1 MIFCIKQPPKYYND
15 SMKRFV
21 TGFIFLFFLG
31 QVQTAFPDVPDIKKD
46 CSICHVVHRGVAGVL
61 LIRPLPELC
70 TECHPDRTGKGE
82 HTIGIKPADTITN
95 DLPLDKQWKITCTTC
110 HAPHGEGGFP
120 KMLRKKAD
128 EICISCHKK

>member
-1 MIFCIKQPPKYYND
+1 MHNFCIKQPPKYYND
-15 SMKRFV
+15 SMKRYV
-21 TGFIFLFFLG
+21 AGFIFLFFLG
-31 QVQTAFPDVPDIKKD
+31 QAQTAFPDVPEIKKD

-82 HTIGIKPADTITN
+82 HSIGIKPKDTI
-95 DLPLDKQWKITCTTC
+95 DLPLDKQGKITCTTC